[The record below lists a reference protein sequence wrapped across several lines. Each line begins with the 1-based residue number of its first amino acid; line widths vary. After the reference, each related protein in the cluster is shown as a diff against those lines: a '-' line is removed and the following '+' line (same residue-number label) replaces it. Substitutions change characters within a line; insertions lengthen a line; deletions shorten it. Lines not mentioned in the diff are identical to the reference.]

1 MTKQM
6 RDVALAAVQELN
18 LPVFPFHSGNA
29 EKGKMK
35 TPLVQGGFHAASKE
49 IEQIEKWWSVFP
61 DAVIGVP
68 TGGVSNI
75 VAVDIDIRENK
86 NGENIL
92 TELGICFDSSWQT
105 KTPTGGRHIFFKR
118 TGFEIKNKAGNFLG
132 PGDRFSRRWRLR
144 YFYSRISKTR

>member
-1 MTKQM
+1 
-6 RDVALAAVQELN
+6 
-18 LPVFPFHSGNA
+18 
-29 EKGKMK
+29 MK

-75 VAVDIDIRENK
+75 VAVDIDIREHK
-86 NGENIL
+86 NDENIL

-118 TGFEIKNKAGNFLG
+118 TGFEIKNKAANFLS
-132 PGDRFSRRWRLR
+132 PGIDFQGDGGYVIFIRALAKHVDIDWTHVTT
-144 YFYSRISKTR
+144 YIYGMN